1 MTGQYTLGQTEQAVA
16 ERLAGLQV
24 DHDAMAAVSNLYRA
38 AGVVRNHVERTVLA
52 EHDLTWTAWV
62 VLWVVWVWQEIE
74 TRHAASESGISKS
87 TLTGVIGTLEKRGLV
102 NRRTHPGDGRRVLL
116 SLTPKASALMTRTF
130 PAFNQVETIAV
141 EPLTEE
147 ETRVLT
153 RALRKIVMHLESSPG
168 EDPQDHPTPAS
179 A

>member
-74 TRHAASESGISKS
+74 TRHAASEAGISKS
-87 TLTGVIGTLEKRGLV
+87 TLTGVIGTLERRGLV
-102 NRRTHPGDGRRVLL
+102 DRRTHPDDGRRVLL
-116 SLTPKASALMTRTF
+116 TLTPHASELMARTF
-130 PAFNQVETIAV
+130 PAFNQVETRAV
-141 EPLTEE
+141 EPLTTE
-147 ETRVLT
+147 ETQVLT
-153 RALRKIVMHLESSPG
+153 RALRKIVLHLEAPG
-168 EDPQDHPTPAS
+168 EDPTPSPA
-179 A
+179 

>member
-1 MTGQYTLGQTEQAVA
+1 VTGQYTLGQTEQAVA
-16 ERLAGLQV
+16 ERLAGLDV
-24 DHDAMAAVSNLYRA
+24 DHEAMAAVSNLYRA

-62 VLWVVWVWQEIE
+62 VLWVVWVWREIE
-74 TRHAASESGISKS
+74 TRHAASEAGISKS
-87 TLTGVIGTLEKRGLV
+87 TLTGVVGTLERRGLIT
-102 NRRTHPGDGRRVLL
+102 RRTHPGDGRRVLL
-116 SLTPKASALMTRTF
+116 TLTPKAAALMTDTF
-130 PAFNQVETIAV
+130 PAFNQVETMAV

-153 RALRKIVMHLESSPG
+153 RALRKIVTHLEQPG
-168 EDPQDHPTPAS
+168 GDPQPSATPAS

>member
-16 ERLAGLQV
+16 ERLAGLHV

-74 TRHAASESGISKS
+74 TRHAASEAGISKS
-87 TLTGVIGTLEKRGLV
+87 TLTGVIGTLERRGLV

-116 SLTPKASALMTRTF
+116 SLTPHASDLMARTF
-130 PAFNQVETIAV
+130 PAFNQVETMAV
-141 EPLTEE
+141 EPLTAE
-147 ETRVLT
+147 ETEVLT
-153 RALRKIVMHLESSPG
+153 RALRKIVLHLETPG
-168 EDPQDHPTPAS
+168 EDPAPTPA
-179 A
+179 

>member
-1 MTGQYTLGQTEQAVA
+1 VTGQYTLGQTEQAVA

-24 DHDAMAAVSNLYRA
+24 DHQAMAAVSNLYRA

-62 VLWVVWVWQEIE
+62 VLWVVWVWREIE
-74 TRHAASESGISKS
+74 TRHAASEAGISKS
-87 TLTGVIGTLEKRGLV
+87 TLTGVVGTLERRGLII
-102 NRRTHPGDGRRVLL
+102 RRTHPGDGRRVLL
-116 SLTPKASALMTRTF
+116 TLTPTATALMTQTF
-130 PAFNQVETIAV
+130 PAFNQVEKMAV

-153 RALRKIVMHLESSPG
+153 RALRKIVTHLEQPG
-168 EDPQDHPTPAS
+168 EDPQPS
-179 A
+179 AADA